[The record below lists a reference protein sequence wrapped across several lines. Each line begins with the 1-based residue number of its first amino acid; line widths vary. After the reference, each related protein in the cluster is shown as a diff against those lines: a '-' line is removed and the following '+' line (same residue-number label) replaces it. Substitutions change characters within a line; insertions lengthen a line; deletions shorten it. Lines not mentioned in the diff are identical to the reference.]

1 VLSTDADRGK
11 NRGDGEEGRESKCG
25 ERAKEEGEGLLTK
38 MAPPE
43 GGIHVLD
50 GSGIRE
56 GLANGNVIA
65 KERFAQS
72 DEGGKG
78 HLTTAELRRAAEAEA
93 AALLLGAR
101 IQSQILDRAFDT
113 AVVDQGSEQEVDE
126 QAFAAVLENYLLAIA
141 DSLDDEP
148 LLVSVLDGTAIK
160 MLLEDEDEFA
170 MLAET
175 LFTELDTD
183 DSGKL
188 SRNELRPAI
197 LQLGIE
203 QGVPPAAA
211 TPEADELLTKLLTKY
226 GQGSEELGQAQ
237 FASLLQEVL
246 QDMAD
251 SLTQHPITVVRDAR
265 LLDGSHL
272 LKVLADENAFLEM
285 TELMFSELDVNK
297 DGKLNKSEV
306 RTMFENQGTQWGL
319 PPGNEPAAEQVY
331 DEVFKVIDTDQS
343 GELDKTEFKVLAKVI
358 LENLAEELRM
368 NPILVDIETAAR

>member
-1 VLSTDADRGK
+1 M
-11 NRGDGEEGRESKCG
+11 
-25 ERAKEEGEGLLTK
+25 LTK

-56 GLANGNVIA
+56 GLANGNVMA

-72 DEGGKG
+72 DEGAKG

-113 AVVDQGSEQEVDE
+113 VVVDQGSEQEVDE
-126 QAFAAVLENYLLAIA
+126 QAFASVLENYLLAIA

-160 MLLEDEDEFA
+160 MLIEDEDEFA

-251 SLTQHPITVVRDAR
+251 SLTQNPITVVRDAR

-272 LKVLADENAFLEM
+272 FKVLADDNAFLEM

-319 PPGNEPAAEQVY
+319 PPANEPAAEQVY
-331 DEVFKVIDTDQS
+331 DEVFKAIDTDQS